1 MRHTITTLLL
11 PVSLLLAA
19 SGGAFAQEPSRD
31 EVLKA
36 LRKAA
41 EFYRTK
47 VSTEGGYHFYYTAD
61 LSYGR
66 SEHEEGFTQ
75 VTVQRE
81 GIPSVGMAY
90 LEAYDATGD
99 RYYLDLAR
107 DAAYSLVKGQHC
119 SGGWDYVI
127 EFDPAKRKYYPYRA
141 DGNCGSLPT
150 PPPGV
155 VRSRPVTNMDDNVT
169 QAAVRLMM
177 RVDRALGFADAK
189 IHEAAL
195 YALDSLTKA
204 QYPNGAWP
212 QRYSEFPD
220 PAKFP
225 VKRASYPET
234 WSKKWLGP
242 NYESEYTF
250 NDNTISDVIDAF
262 LEASRIYNEPRYQ
275 AAAEKGGDFILLAQM
290 PEPQPAWAQ
299 QYDVDMHPAWA
310 RIFEPPSVTGGESQ
324 GIMKTLLVLYRATG
338 KRKFLDAVPR
348 ALEYLQRSALPPTD
362 RPAEA
367 RRRMSKDSVVM
378 ARFYEL
384 RTNKPLYITKG
395 TRVQVQGKSATLI
408 DGYEVSY
415 SGESVITHYGVLT
428 NGNQLASIADEYKTL
443 AAADVSKLRRPDKL
457 HGLSPWSGE
466 RIGRPRSARAIIDAL
481 DERGAWVEDGSIGKA
496 DNVVSVFAAKDMT
509 VTIGGRVYPLA
520 ENETLNVFQGKQA
533 PPVKI
538 IKSST
543 FSANVVALSAW
554 LTR

>member
-1 MRHTITTLLL
+1 MSATITTLLL
-11 PVSLLLAA
+11 AAALLAA
-19 SGGAFAQEPSRD
+19 SSDAAAQEPSRA
-31 EVLKA
+31 EVLKE

-141 DGNCGSLPT
+141 DGNCGTLPT

-155 VRSRPVTNMDDNVT
+155 VRSRPVTNLDDNVS
-169 QAAVRLMM
+169 QAAARLMM

-189 IHEAAL
+189 IHEATL
-195 YALDSLTKA
+195 YALDSLIKA

-212 QRYSEFPD
+212 QRYHEFPD

-225 VKRASYPET
+225 VKRASYPES
-234 WSKKWLGP
+234 WSRKWPGP
-242 NYESEYTF
+242 NYESQYTF
-250 NDNTISDVIDAF
+250 NDNTISDAIDAF
-262 LEASRIYNEPRYQ
+262 LEAAVIYKEPRYQ
-275 AAAEKGGDFILLAQM
+275 AAAERGGDFMLLAQM

-324 GIMKTLLVLYRATG
+324 GVMKTLLLLYRATG
-338 KRKFLDAVPR
+338 KRKYLDAIPR
-348 ALEYLQRSALPPTD
+348 ALEYLQRSALPPVNH
-362 RPAEA
+362 PVEA
-367 RRRMSKDSVVM
+367 RRRMSADSIVL

-395 TRVQVQGKSATLI
+395 TRVQVQGRATTLI
-408 DGYEVSY
+408 DGYEISY
-415 SGESVITHYGVLT
+415 DDRSVITHYGVLT
-428 NGNQLASIADEYKTL
+428 GGNLLASIADEYKTL
-443 AAADVSKLRRPDKL
+443 SASGARHPGRPEKL

-466 RIGRPRSARAIIDAL
+466 RAVRPKSARAIIDAL
-481 DERGAWVEDGSIGKA
+481 DERGAWVEDGNIGKA

-509 VTIGGRVYPLA
+509 LTIGGRAYPVA
-520 ENETLNVFQGKQA
+520 ENETVSLFQGRQ
-533 PPVKI
+533 PPPARI
-538 IKSST
+538 IRSST

-554 LTR
+554 LSK